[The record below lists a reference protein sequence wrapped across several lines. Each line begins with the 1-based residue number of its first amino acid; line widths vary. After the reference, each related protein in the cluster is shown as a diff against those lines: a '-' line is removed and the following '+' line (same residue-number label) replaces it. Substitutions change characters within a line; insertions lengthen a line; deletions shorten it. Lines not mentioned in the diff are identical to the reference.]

1 MHKLVGFFLVMSVS
15 LYSTPLRADSYDN
28 HPEMFADENS
38 VNENTSCEVIPE
50 TTQDQPASDAQDP
63 YAQQNAIQEQNAD
76 DSSPAEPQEAYTDS
90 GNYTDQ
96 ETPVTPENNDQTK
109 RGGYRYWQNILL
121 AVAVVA
127 VAITAMLLVNSHEG
141 HKSHHH

>member
-28 HPEMFADENS
+28 HPEMFADENN
-38 VNENTSCEVIPE
+38 VNADTSCDVIPA
-50 TTQDQPASDAQDP
+50 TTHGQPE
-63 YAQQNAIQEQNAD
+63 NGILEQNAN
-76 DSSPAEPQEAYTDS
+76 DSSLSETPEIYTDS

-96 ETPVTPENNDQTK
+96 ESLVTPENNDQTK
-109 RGGYRYWQNILL
+109 RGHYKYWQNILL

-127 VAITAMLLVNSHEG
+127 VAVTALLLVNSHQG
-141 HKSHHH
+141 HKSHDHSK